1 MKVTVDL
8 SQNDMDDIK
17 RFSGERKKR
26 NALEKFL
33 AVELMLRRRRE
44 LSDEVMSGEF
54 RVEFPEFRWWDCIV
68 GDLGDIFV

>member
-8 SQNDMDDIK
+8 SQDDMDDIK

-54 RVEFPEFRWWDCIV
+54 RVEFPE
-68 GDLGDIFV
+68 L

>member
-54 RVEFPEFRWWDCIV
+54 RVEFPE
-68 GDLGDIFV
+68 L